1 MHGLKKSALTTT
13 TTTTAAT
20 RRPALGNLLNRTDK
34 ARVLN
39 DKKAIN
45 PNGSNENCNLTNGT
59 GIDLKN
65 VKARVDTHWKNEPL
79 RKPASLARNNSIQK
93 TSVTGI
99 TTLASNTHSGPK
111 LVKAKTSE
119 TATLKSV
126 KLVDKSERPA
136 IKRQDSTLTRR
147 KVITGTKTATVDAT
161 KRTVTRTKSSDSDS
175 DAAASKVI
183 IDVPVVQSRF
193 RPPTFSSYSNGLI
206 NGVSI
211 FGHFLFFFENIYLVI
226 FRNLLIYSSV
236 YFLSFVFIV
245 QWNEY

>member
-1 MHGLKKSALTTT
+1 MIQHGDVQSNGLKKSALTTT

-20 RRPALGNLLNRTDK
+20 RRPALGNLVNRTDK

-45 PNGSNENCNLTNGT
+45 PNGSNESCNSTNASA
-59 GIDLKN
+59 IDLKN

-79 RKPASLARNNSIQK
+79 RKPSVTRNNSMKK

-99 TTLASNTHSGPK
+99 TTLVSNTNSGPK
-111 LVKAKTSE
+111 LVRAKTSE

-126 KLVDKSERPA
+126 KLVEKSERPA

-147 KVITGTKTATVDAT
+147 KVITNTKIGTADTT
-161 KRTVTRTKSSDSDS
+161 KRTVTRTKSSDSES
-175 DAAASKVI
+175 DAAAAKVI

-193 RPPTFSSYSNGLI
+193 RPPSFSSYSNGLI

-211 FGHFLFFFENIYLVI
+211 FGHF
-226 FRNLLIYSSV
+226 
-236 YFLSFVFIV
+236 FI
-245 QWNEY
+245 N